1 MDTNS
6 SVPCAIVATSLNTSG
21 VVRSATR
28 AEACTAGRPQTTQ
41 RRKRIMDTDNSR
53 PLEEIAD
60 TWIAYHLW
68 RAAQPRREH
77 PTDLERKEEDAQ
89 AEQHGRWA
97 WEAVH
102 DLVHQEPEKAWLM
115 IQRLVDVAPDDMT
128 LANVAAGPLE
138 DLLGLHSYAFI
149 DRVENQARMDAKF
162 RRCLSGVWGWSSIPD
177 DVQVRMRRTW
187 EGEDPL

>member
-1 MDTNS
+1 M
-6 SVPCAIVATSLNTSG
+6 
-21 VVRSATR
+21 
-28 AEACTAGRPQTTQ
+28 
-41 RRKRIMDTDNSR
+41 
-53 PLEEIAD
+53 EEIAE

-77 PTDLERKEEDAQ
+77 PTDLERKDEDAR

-97 WEAVH
+97 WEAVD
-102 DLVHQEPEKAWLM
+102 DLVHKEPEKAWSM
-115 IQRLVDVAPDDMT
+115 ILRLVELSPDDMT

-138 DLLGLHSYAFI
+138 DLLGLHAYAFI
-149 DRVENQARMDAKF
+149 DRVEQQARADAKF